1 MALIKLVNSIKAIAD
16 AIRAKTGTTAP
27 MTLDEMAESIEYL
40 EGDGGGPLETFIL
53 VDEDGYEMA
62 ATLTE
67 EEVELTAT
75 SNDIRKG
82 TVAVTNAGVIT
93 GEKEIP
99 GYITKQGKR
108 VIKSGQP
115 LIIPFYSDQ
124 CEYTKLQ
131 VIVCAYNTSVNN
143 SVAAEMVVIDDAVYE
158 VNSVVELATVTVD
171 TDTQSVNLGVNNES
185 DNSLVLI
192 YMTIKEVY

>member
-1 MALIKLVNSIKAIAD
+1 
-16 AIRAKTGTTAP
+16 
-27 MTLDEMAESIEYL
+27 
-40 EGDGGGPLETFIL
+40 
-53 VDEDGYEMA
+53 MA

-67 EEVELTAT
+67 EEVELSAT
-75 SNDIRKG
+75 PNDIRIG
-82 TVAVTNAGVIT
+82 TTAVTDAGVTT

-115 LIIPFYSDQ
+115 LMIPFYSDQ

-131 VIVCAYNTSVNN
+131 AIVCAYNTSVNN
-143 SVAAEMVVIDDAVYE
+143 SVAAEMVVIDDIVYE